1 MSYDYSTLQATA
13 LRLIDRFGAA
23 AVLTRSNHSSSNID
37 PVTGA
42 VTSHTPST
50 GNFKAVTV
58 PASKGTMESFD
69 NRIIGMSAQ
78 IGKLFKFFIATP
90 NGTILVPSGQGDTLT
105 FDSTVYKI
113 LGCTPVAPA
122 GSSSIIVYRIG
133 CAV

>member
-1 MSYDYSTLQATA
+1 MSFDYSGLQATA
-13 LRLIDRFGAA
+13 LRLIERFGAS
-23 AVLTRSNHSSSNID
+23 AVLTRSNNSSTNID

-42 VTSHTPST
+42 VTPHSSST

-58 PASKGTMESFD
+58 ASNSKDDFD
-69 NRIIGMSAQ
+69 NKIIGEAAL
-78 IGKLFKFFIATP
+78 IGKSARFFAAAP
-90 NGTILVPSGQGDTLT
+90 SGTSIVPSGQGDTWS
-105 FDSTVYKI
+105 FDSVTYKI